1 VNLFRLLLIVIIVVA
16 ALIAVDAQWNK
27 DSHSLT
33 LRLREKD
40 EAISL
45 IRDRALSLGEE
56 AVRAASR
63 ATGSERAR
71 EGTLAEGAGT
81 PQPPHVGAPASGIL
95 DDLTQEDRRALD
107 DLIEMKIRESAGGT
121 PAGAN

>member
-1 VNLFRLLLIVIIVVA
+1 MFRLLLVVLMVVA
-16 ALIAVDAQWNK
+16 AVAAVDAQWNK

-40 EAISL
+40 EVIAL

-56 AVRAASR
+56 AVRAASK
-63 ATGSERAR
+63 ATGSKETR
-71 EGTLAEGAGT
+71 EGTLAKGAGT
-81 PQPPHVGAPASGIL
+81 PPPAHVGAPAAEIL

-121 PAGAN
+121 PAGAD